1 MAHVDRMFLQ
11 TRFSHRNNIRSVL
24 FLVQI
29 KKVYTNMRLS
39 LFNILILLE
48 TEFKRGSKA
57 SPASPLYHCIL
68 LHPPFLIEP
77 GQSCLLMSFSVLLW
91 RSDRLDGNFVRAFKN
106 DWKRPCFLLPSVVYF
121 CVLGFCFPDPF
132 WYTRCFCTY

>member
-77 GQSCLLMSFSVLLW
+77 GQSCLLMSFSGDRIVWMETLYVLL
-91 RSDRLDGNFVRAFKN
+91 RRIGNDLVSCYLQ
-106 DWKRPCFLLPSVVYF
+106 WYIF